1 MLEVLACAVMAL
13 WLQSCSITPCL
24 CTLQWYNLY
33 STLVLHC
40 LSASDFS
47 TRALNCNDF
56 TPFPTSETLNHHKNV
71 IFHSYRKFISLKIS
85 VSGGGGGD
93 IAGSIGAE
101 SRSRVLW
108 GLQLLD
114 GKCWFLKSGLSL
126 WGIWTQVQ
134 KEERGT
140 KATTGKKACLGF
152 CTIAEF
158 SKT

>member
-85 VSGGGGGD
+85 VSGGGGGGYCRKHWCGEQVSG
-93 IAGSIGAE
+93 AVGSTAPRWKMLIPEEWIESMGHLDTSAE
-101 SRSRVLW
+101 RRTWNKSHNWQEGLLRFLHYSRV
-108 GLQLLD
+108 
-114 GKCWFLKSGLSL
+114 
-126 WGIWTQVQ
+126 
-134 KEERGT
+134 
-140 KATTGKKACLGF
+140 
-152 CTIAEF
+152 
-158 SKT
+158 